1 MARGMKSSKTLPEDR
16 DEWKTP
22 PWLFEWLDDR
32 FDFHVDLAATER
44 NALCSLY
51 YTKDDDSLSMA
62 WHTFDYATKGW
73 CNPPYS
79 NIDPWLDKAILEQ
92 QHGFLTVMVFP
103 SPNGEERF
111 GQVFSHAS
119 EIIDIVGRV
128 HFLRPD
134 GTECKQNTRG
144 TSIYIFD
151 PARIGAACQ
160 RWWVMRDELIKQ
172 YGQRAA

>member
-1 MARGMKSSKTLPEDR
+1 MAQHNSKTPKEDR
-16 DEWKTP
+16 DEWRTP

-32 FDFHVDLAATER
+32 FDFHIDLAATRENTR
-44 NALCSLY
+44 CSQFYAKEHDALSI
-51 YTKDDDSLSMA
+51 K
-62 WHTFDYATKGW
+62 WHIIDNATKGF

-79 NIDPWLDKAILEQ
+79 NIDPWLDKAIHEQ
-92 QHGFLTVMVFP
+92 RHGFLTVMVFP
-103 SPNGEERF
+103 SPNGEDRF

-144 TSIYIFD
+144 TSVYIFD
-151 PARIGAACQ
+151 PTRIGAACQ
-160 RWWVMRDELIKQ
+160 RWWVRRDQLIQ
-172 YGQRAA
+172 HYGGKAA